1 MKNKSSLENLNQK
14 DREISENLENLENE
28 VFSSGVKKIESCANS
43 VDNKNSFSE
52 IRKAGEKIVKNFS
65 VEVVRLFKSNKLAI
79 KLRNFYIDRQAI
91 SIKREIQYNDSD
103 KIKEEDCQQFLK
115 LLQSDFWGDVS
126 DGKKDHFDPYW
137 NGKNAINCIKEKF
150 PDLSQ
155 EVLATWPK
163 LFSKKNFSFHDN
175 AIWQQDL
182 NTEMNKRIR
191 GAQEN
196 DEKIDLSDNDF
207 LALNLLKL
215 EKKSIGGMEGEDLA
229 NSVLDKLDSI
239 IEKYP
244 TIKNLPNEIF
254 EVIIEAANGYPEKIM
269 FNKKRQQFLFDI
281 WFKFLGKQDYLR
293 SSLLELAPIFMDC
306 FNNCSEDERSQI
318 EKNIFQRWNN
328 YSSKSSFRWLINV
341 LPSAEKDIKNPEK
354 YTKKAKAQID
364 DIEYWTEFEFKQKTL
379 KNGNSF
385 EEKKDL
391 LTKMT
396 QRLEKGDNIVF
407 LSYLIMNHP
416 HKNQEINEED
426 LAEILDNMFE
436 NNKKSFD
443 INNLKVLTILM
454 NLYNWPDSLK
464 QKVFSSNNVDRHY
477 LKEIFSENQEK
488 TFWIKEEPLLYK
500 QLELDFYK
508 RAERNDLRHYF
519 YDVLDGRIQSDNFD
533 VLIKSYASEEK
544 VFNSE
549 EILDLFAKRQ
559 VDRAY
564 LPLFIRRIDPSTF
577 SENLQVAVENG
588 VITSQDRIDFLESL
602 VSFGDAFRLTPIFK
616 ELSQKGLF
624 ENENKRKEIIKNFSN
639 NVLNTLGEADLNSAG
654 NIAYSLF
661 DEINNFDRMLKPEE
675 GTIFLKNIYD
685 GLPNLSSSIGSTALF
700 SRNLTTM
707 IERIYPNQDD
717 QKKYL
722 KTMLDRIISDNNL
735 DYSYTLFINSYFSNT
750 NASFLSNILEKDYLN
765 KIDEKMLNARINV
778 NTSLLMHHFSLMK
791 SGQRDLFIKNIEE
804 KFSVI
809 KAEQHNELSSVIGK
823 VINLDFFEKNKEISL
838 IIYKK
843 IFTDTV
849 TSSKYINSLLKK
861 EILSNN
867 KEIFDVLLK
876 NIDRWPEIR
885 GEFIL
890 DMMKSDDEPGK
901 SKISYDEVKKISSN
915 TITNNG
921 LSPFFWEEYL
931 LSDKENPAFFL
942 DEELFSI
949 GIKKIDKT
957 IRYSNESQVI
967 DFLISLESDKFK
979 INENDKVEMI
989 GKIVKVKPQSEM
1001 LKELYNYDKKILEK
1015 VLENNLSSDFAN
1027 LMNIYDSRIA
1037 LSNNINN
1044 KIIDY
1049 ISNEDN
1055 VRYYLEKTCNYFK
1068 ALNNTEALQTI
1079 KQKAYSLNPK
1089 NIEYIKK
1096 VFLKLDLL
1104 DVQESKQ
1111 LYKEITDSSKNIR
1124 EQIIGSIEIIGSM
1137 LSNPENTERIKDFL
1151 DSPKSEDVEN
1161 LKEISS
1167 FIEKYNKENKG
1178 RSIVTMLFAREYLPD
1193 RSLEKVLEKVS
1204 GYLKK
1209 YEKVLEKYSYKNTPE
1224 GIKASIGMEYE
1235 ITSSTAEGYKKLTEQ
1250 DLKQDIAKLSE
1261 AARIG
1266 SGKDAVHEIATRPT
1280 DNPYLMLLEM
1290 KLLHDIEYID
1300 LNFDRSPEYQKGA
1313 RGFHLTIGGEKGLEV
1328 EQNTQFL
1335 QNILI
1340 ASSWGGI
1347 QSGETGHRVNGGR
1360 GVSLRN
1366 RGAGDSNNIPFFGE
1380 KTKSVEL
1387 RSLSIDKE
1395 ETLQRAITT
1404 AFNGAIAI
1412 QAFKKCFKDVPTK
1425 ILESL
1430 DSSSGQ
1436 KEIEKQLEISEE
1448 NDKTKLIAKSWLFLL
1463 QDVDKIIKK
1472 HNNSFLERETFGYL
1486 DEYGIWIDSRDFG
1499 GEYNKKRFEAIVEN
1513 LDKTVSLEE
1522 YVNTTSIDR
1531 LELFKEFNIGFSDK
1545 LTKINNLYLKPGTSA
1560 VDEEGN
1566 SSMIFKG
1573 DHINAISALETTKLD
1588 GGELES
1594 YDKEFLR
1601 SNVFD
1606 MSGERRKG
1614 YYCLQGGSQ
1623 EMLTHAVQRALM
1635 KFNLEIEEL
1644 VN

>member
-1 MKNKSSLENLNQK
+1 MENKSSLENLNQK

-79 KLRNFYIDRQAI
+79 KLRNFYIDKQAI
-91 SIKREIQYNDSD
+91 SIRKGLDNDSD

-137 NGKNAINCIKEKF
+137 NGKNAINCIKENF

-196 DEKIDLSDNDF
+196 DEKLDLSDNDF

-244 TIKNLPNEIF
+244 TIKNLPTEIF

-293 SSLLELAPIFMDC
+293 SSLLESAPIFMDC

-318 EKNIFQRWNN
+318 EKNIFQRW
-328 YSSKSSFRWLINV
+328 SDLGSKSSFRWLINV

-364 DIEYWTEFEFKQKTL
+364 NIEYWTEFEFKQKTL

-443 INNLKVLTILM
+443 IDNLKVLTILM

-533 VLIKSYASEEK
+533 ALIKSYANEEK

-564 LPLFIRRIDPSTF
+564 LPLFIRKIDPSTF

-602 VSFGDAFRLTPIFK
+602 VSFGNAFRLTPIFK

-639 NVLNTLGEADLNSAG
+639 NVLNTLEDVDLNSAG
-654 NIAYSLF
+654 NIYHSLF
-661 DEINNFDRMLKPEE
+661 EEINNFDRILKPEE

-809 KAEQHNELSSVIGK
+809 KARQHNGLSSVMGK
-823 VINLDFFEKNKEISL
+823 VTDLDFFEKNKEISL

-843 IFTDTV
+843 IFTDTA
-849 TSSKYINSLLKK
+849 TSSGDINSLLKK

-890 DMMKSDDEPGK
+890 DMMKSEDEPGK
-901 SKISYDEVKKISSN
+901 SKMSFDEVKKISSSAMV
-915 TITNNG
+915 NNG
-921 LSPFFWEEYL
+921 LSPFFWRNYL
-931 LSDKENPAFFL
+931 ASDKENPVFFL
-942 DEELFSI
+942 DKELFKI
-949 GIKKIDKT
+949 GIKKIHKN
-957 IRYSNESQVI
+957 ISGLKGFEVI
-967 DFLISLESDKFK
+967 DFLKSLESDKFK
-979 INENDKVEMI
+979 LSDDDRVEIINSII
-989 GKIVKVKPQSEM
+989 GINARSEM
-1001 LKELYNYDKKILEK
+1001 MEEFYNYDKKSLEM
-1015 VLENNLSSDFAN
+1015 VLSNYLPSDFNRVKNVFNTKLVLSSDF
-1027 LMNIYDSRIA
+1027 
-1037 LSNNINN
+1037 NN

-1049 ISNEDN
+1049 ISSEDHIHN
-1055 VRYYLEKTCNYFK
+1055 LEKACIYFK
-1068 ALNNTEALQTI
+1068 DINNREALQII
-1079 KQKAYSLNPK
+1079 KKKVYSLK
-1089 NIEYIKK
+1089 TEKIEYIKK
-1096 VFLKLDLL
+1096 IFLKLDLL
-1104 DVQESKQ
+1104 DVQEAKQ

-1137 LSNPENTERIKDFL
+1137 LSNSENTERIKDFL
-1151 DSPKSEDVEN
+1151 DSPKLENIEN

-1300 LNFDRSPEYQKGA
+1300 LNFDRSPDYQRGA

-1335 QNILI
+1335 QNVLI

-1436 KEIEKQLEISEE
+1436 KETERQLELSEE
-1448 NDKTKLIAKSWLFLL
+1448 NDKTKLIAKSWLSLL

-1472 HNNSFLERETFGYL
+1472 HNNSFLERETSGYL

-1531 LELFKEFNIGFSDK
+1531 SELFREFNIEFSDK
-1545 LTKINNLYLKPGTSA
+1545 LTKVNNLYLKPGTSA
-1560 VDEEGN
+1560 VDEKGN
-1566 SSMIFKG
+1566 SSTVFKG
-1573 DHINAISALETTKLD
+1573 DHVNAISALETTKLD

-1601 SNVFD
+1601 SNIFD

-1614 YYCLQGGSQ
+1614 YYCLQGGSK
-1623 EMLTHAVQRALM
+1623 EMLAHAIQRALM